1 MTLAL
6 LVSPATAFLSN
17 ASDNQPIY
25 EKITGLLKNNPNTG
39 KPVQTIQEWLPLLP
53 PELRANFTFVYQSR
67 SPHGELEEKAVDPL
81 HPRIILFTPDGKV
94 TVALNGN
101 PRAPGYNKVQLIQF
115 IDSHARFE
123 FSEYVLPQP
132 GSSAF
137 ENGSPNPPSCL
148 RCHGQDPRPV
158 TDSYPLWPGF
168 YGSVRDTFPTNS
180 PELPLY
186 RQFLADEAARG
197 PYRLLTWPTGTS
209 VPPYLDPKDYD
220 SQAVKGKVDNL
231 RLLPN
236 TRLGMAWT
244 ELNRKRIQRKLQASP
259 LYPAYR
265 YALLAGL
272 LGCGSIPMSQQD
284 VQHAYES
291 LVEENTDRL
300 QRLGYRADG
309 PEGKSLDMM
318 ELSLPQNVA
327 GIEYLAYSLKLDL
340 SDWSLAY
347 EVSSLSFFDGILQRP
362 FLDRNNVYEVKN
374 YYLVEDFILEMLRQ
388 LSNED
393 ASFRPYFRTYA
404 AYNGYPFGERL
415 NFEFALKACDRL
427 NQMAQ
432 QTKLPLPVLTTAKEM
447 PQLPDATTVAARAGL
462 TNAPFARCTR
472 CHEGTVS
479 LLSARKIPFNHPTL
493 LREALD
499 GKAKTGRSLFDEI
512 IARVSSHGSDQMP
525 PASDPFTEAEVRN
538 LKAYLLAVRNEL

>member
-1 MTLAL
+1 MTFAL

-25 EKITGLLKNNPNTG
+25 EEITRLLKNNPDTG
-39 KPVQTIQEWLPLLP
+39 KPVQTIEEWLPLLP

-94 TVALNGN
+94 TVALNGKAG
-101 PRAPGYNKVQLIQF
+101 APGYNKVQLIQF
-115 IDSHARFE
+115 IDSDARFE
-123 FSEYVLPQP
+123 FSEYLLPQP

-137 ENGSPNPPSCL
+137 EDGAPNPPSCL

-186 RQFLADEAARG
+186 RQFLADQAGCG

-220 SQAVKGKVDNL
+220 SQAVKGKVDFL

-244 ELNRKRIQRKLQASP
+244 ELNRKRIQRKLEASS
-259 LYPAYR
+259 LYPVYR
-265 YALLAGL
+265 YALLAGF
-272 LGCGSIPMSQQD
+272 LGCGSIPVSQQD
-284 VQHAYES
+284 VQHTRES
-291 LVEENTDRL
+291 LLQENADRL

-309 PEGKSLDMM
+309 PEGKTLDMM
-318 ELSLPQNVA
+318 ELGLPVNVA
-327 GIEYLAYSLKLDL
+327 AIEYLANSLKLDR

-347 EVSSLSFFDGILQRP
+347 EVSSLSFYDGILPRP
-362 FLDRNNVYEVKN
+362 FGDRN
-374 YYLVEDFILEMLRQ
+374 YLLLEDFILEMLRQ

-393 ASFRPYFRTYA
+393 ASFRPYFQTYG
-404 AYNGYPFGERL
+404 AYKKHGYPFGERL
-415 NFEFALKACDRL
+415 NFEFALKACERL
-427 NQMAQ
+427 KQMAE
-432 QTKLPLPVLTTAKEM
+432 TNLPLPVLTTANEM

-462 TNAPFARCTR
+462 TKAPFARCTR

-479 LLSARKIPFNHPTL
+479 LLSGRKIPFNRPTL
-493 LREALD
+493 LREALH
-499 GKAKTGRSLFDEI
+499 GKAKSGRSLFDEI
-512 IARVSSHGSDQMP
+512 IARVSSRGSDQMP
-525 PASDPFTEAEVRN
+525 PASDPFTEAEARN